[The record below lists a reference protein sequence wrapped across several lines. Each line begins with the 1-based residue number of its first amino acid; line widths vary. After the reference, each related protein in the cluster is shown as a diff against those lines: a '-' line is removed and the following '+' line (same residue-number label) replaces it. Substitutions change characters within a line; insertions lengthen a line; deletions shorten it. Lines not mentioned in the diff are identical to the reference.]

1 MVGVGCPGMDR
12 AGRRGDE
19 TERARGFE
27 MAWDFETE
35 PEFEAKLAWMRTFVR
50 EEIMPLETLA
60 QDFREP
66 GGRELFQRIVAPL
79 KEEVKRQ
86 GLWAAHLPPDMGGMG
101 FDQVKLGLMHEILG
115 QCGYAPSVFGN
126 NAPDSG
132 NAELL
137 SVGGTPA
144 QRDQWMTPLLEGTLR
159 SCFSMTEP
167 NAGADPTLLTTTA
180 MRDGDEWVIN
190 GHKWFS
196 SNASIADFL
205 IVMCK
210 TGDTTESAY
219 KAFSMIIVPTRT
231 EGVNIL
237 RDVPTMGEPDH
248 KTGEPGGHAEIIYDN
263 VRVPFENVVGGEAG
277 IGQGF
282 ALAQKRLGP
291 GRIHHAMR
299 WLGQSQRAFDMLC
312 ERALTRYTHGSLL
325 AEKQMIQDWIAESH
339 AEMQAARLLT
349 LQAAWKMDQL
359 HAQGKHHSDARIEIG
374 VIKFWGAKVLYNV
387 IDRAIQ
393 IHGSLGYTTDLPLE
407 SMYRAARAARIYDGP
422 DEVHKVTVARQLL
435 KRYRP
440 SDPPFEHVP
449 TRRAAALE
457 KFAAYLDAT

>member
-1 MVGVGCPGMDR
+1 
-12 AGRRGDE
+12 
-19 TERARGFE
+19 
-27 MAWDFETE
+27 MAWDFSTE
-35 PEFEAKLAWMRTFVR
+35 PEFDAKLDWMRSFVR
-50 EEIMPLETLA
+50 EEIMPLETLSERWRSPEGQQTLKA
-60 QDFREP
+60 
-66 GGRELFQRIVAPL
+66 IVAPM

-86 GLWAAHLPPDMGGMG
+86 GLWAAHLPPEMGGRG
-101 FDQVKLGLMHEILG
+101 FGQVKLGLMHEILG
-115 QCGYAPSVFGN
+115 QTVYGPSIFGN

-137 SVGGTPA
+137 AVGGTA
-144 QRDQWMTPLLEGTLR
+144 DQQARWMQPLLDGEIR

-167 NAGADPTLLTTTA
+167 GAGADPTLLTTKA
-180 MRDGDEWVIN
+180 ERDGDEWVIN

-196 SNASIADFL
+196 SNASISDIL
-205 IVMCK
+205 LVMVK
-210 TGDTTESAY
+210 TNLDPDASPY
-219 KAFSMIIVPTRT
+219 KSYSMIVVPTKT
-231 EGVNIL
+231 PGVNIV

-248 KTGEPGGHAEIIYDN
+248 RTGEPGGHAEIIYDN
-263 VRVPFENVVGGEAG
+263 VRVPADYMIGGDEG

-312 ERALTRYTHGSLL
+312 ERALSRYVHGSIL
-325 AEKQMIQDWIAESH
+325 ADKQMIQDWVAESY

-349 LQAAWKMDQL
+349 LQAAWKMDEL
-359 HAQGKHHSDARIEIG
+359 HAAGRHYSDARIEIG

-407 SMYRAARAARIYDGP
+407 QMYRSARAARIYDGP
-422 DEVHKVTVARQLL
+422 DEVHKVTVARQVL
-435 KRYRP
+435 KRYKPVEVP
-440 SDPPFEHVP
+440 SEHVP
-449 TRRAAALE
+449 TRRKAAQE
-457 KFAAYLDAT
+457 KFADYLDAVAVSS